1 MGGMNAWS
9 ACALWS
15 VLECGLCLVCEKHIS
30 MAKAWTWWSICI
42 LTLIESEILHHSIQV
57 APSSA
62 VASKDLEVKITSNHN
77 VYKFTIPGSQE
88 SGKYTAACQL
98 GLSYTENLSTET
110 NSQFVQDP
118 FLKHGPRPDKI
129 PWGCFPHGCMN
140 KCDLWSVLMSR
151 PSPGHSQLTNME
163 LVRYRPRCVYIYIYI
178 HVKGWSFLIE

>member
-1 MGGMNAWS
+1 MS
-9 ACALWS
+9 
-15 VLECGLCLVCEKHIS
+15 
-30 MAKAWTWWSICI
+30 KAWTWWSICI

-62 VASKDLEVKITSNHN
+62 VASKDLEMKITSNHN

-88 SGKYTAACQL
+88 SRKYTAACQL

-118 FLKHGPRPDKI
+118 ILKHGPRPDKI
-129 PWGCFPHGCMN
+129 PWGCLPHGCMN

-163 LVRYRPRCVYIYIYI
+163 LVRYRPRCVYIYIYTRQRLVFFNWI
-178 HVKGWSFLIE
+178 IRMSSSIISLYSLIWDFFGILRQSQI